1 VSEFGPGARDRL
13 DPLQASEFEA
23 YLHSKQSEN
32 GHSMLTTMRLIFTTS
47 DVQEAVDQTVNAFGV
62 ALARACEREAPF
74 EKIRELAFC
83 FGVAHPV
90 MPPPR
95 KGRASYSR
103 DNGIFFCEA
112 YLDYDAW
119 IGDGWADRVR
129 AVAQATKAALLAVHK
144 TRLAVGERSTLSR
157 LIEIEAEKLATSPP
171 DHLLSL
177 KPVYASEDEFGQ
189 RLFIGFQPPG
199 AFTPISA
206 GQRVRVLQPSEVR
219 TYVRRQEDTAQAVRM
234 VKLYKRSD
242 GRLLYREAWVDG
254 EDVVEHVGA
263 CGERGSISQHPAAGP
278 ARQREAID
286 TITAAAKA
294 DGFKTI
300 PETRLIGLV
309 VGKEL
314 SGAGTRE
321 DLRRR
326 HALEDFLNEVTGW
339 LGLGHCDGGSSGSG
353 SMEAFCLVVDYE
365 IAAEAIAR
373 ELVASPFSDFAV
385 SRAGA

>member
-1 VSEFGPGARDRL
+1 
-13 DPLQASEFEA
+13 
-23 YLHSKQSEN
+23 
-32 GHSMLTTMRLIFTTS
+32 MLTTMRLIFTTT
-47 DVQEAVDQTVNAFGV
+47 DVQEAVEQTVDAFGV

-74 EKIRELAFC
+74 AKIGELAFC

-90 MPPPR
+90 MPPN

-103 DNGIFFCEA
+103 ENGKFFSEA

-119 IGDGWADRVR
+119 IGDGWADRVH

-144 TRLAVGERSTLSR
+144 TRLAVEERSTLSR
-157 LIEIEAEKLATSPP
+157 LIESEAEKLATSPP
-171 DHLLSL
+171 DHLVSL

-189 RLFIGFQPPG
+189 RLFIGFQPPST
-199 AFTPISA
+199 FTPISA
-206 GQRVRVLQPSEVR
+206 SQRVRVLQPSEVR
-219 TYVRRQEDTAQAVRM
+219 AYVRRQEDTVQAIQT
-234 VKLYKRSD
+234 VKLYNRCG
-242 GRLLYREAWVDG
+242 GRLQYREAWIDG
-254 EDVVEHVGA
+254 ENVVEHVGA
-263 CGERGSISQHPAAGP
+263 CGERGSISRHPAAGP
-278 ARQREAID
+278 ARQREVIES
-286 TITAAAKA
+286 ITTEAKA

-300 PETRLIGLV
+300 PEARLIGLS

-314 SGAGTRE
+314 SGTGTRD

-373 ELVASPFSDFAV
+373 ELATSPFSDFAV
-385 SRAGA
+385 SRVSA